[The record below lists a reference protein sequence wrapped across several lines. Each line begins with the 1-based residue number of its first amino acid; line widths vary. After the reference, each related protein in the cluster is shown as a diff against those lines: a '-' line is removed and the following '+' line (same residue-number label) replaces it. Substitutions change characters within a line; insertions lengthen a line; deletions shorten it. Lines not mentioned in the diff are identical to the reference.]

1 MRLREKAYERFTRHL
16 LALNI
21 RPGQF
26 ISQRELVALTDMPLG
41 AIREMIPRLEADGL
55 ITTVPK
61 RGLQIANVDVKLVRN
76 AFQLRTILE
85 KEAVA
90 RFAERASDAEIEQL
104 TGELERIER
113 KAERGITPKLLE
125 EAQAV
130 DWGFHDTI
138 IDALGNQLISS
149 VYRVN
154 SVKIRLIRLERVVLS
169 NDAFMPAIHEHR
181 AILDAIAKREPA
193 AAAAAMGR
201 HMVSARNRAMGIA
214 LVEEET
220 RPAARPVRKREPETA
235 K

>member
-1 MRLREKAYERFTRHL
+1 MKLREKAYERFTRHL
-16 LALNI
+16 VALDI

-55 ITTVPK
+55 IITVPK

-104 TGELERIER
+104 QGELDRVMR
-113 KAERGITPKLLE
+113 KAERGVSAKLLE
-125 EAQAV
+125 EAQSV
-130 DWGFHDTI
+130 DWSFHDTL

-154 SVKIRLIRLERVVLS
+154 SIKIRLIRLERVTLS
-169 NDAFMPAIHEHR
+169 DEALMPALHEHQ
-181 AILDAIAKREPA
+181 AILAAIARRDGA
-193 AAAAAMGR
+193 GAAAAMER

-214 LVEEET
+214 IVDQ
-220 RPAARPVRKREPETA
+220 PQPAPAKAARRRDSEPA